1 MRRVGRNHRPTTSEL
16 SSPIRMRAAWGQIE
30 YAPRRKFEAPLSL
43 AGPRTSESARVS
55 QGLTKTSSESLDM
68 NRLLSGVIVLVL
80 TLLSGLMDAKGF
92 VYAARAWPE
101 GRLDL
106 RFATA
111 SMLSFF
117 AGLSL
122 YIAAVRFMKTV
133 GVSAVA
139 LQSGI
144 WFIVTACGL
153 AVMDG
158 SVLQWSRTQKVVAV
172 LVAAGLG
179 WLLATA
185 HGEGH

>member
-1 MRRVGRNHRPTTSEL
+1 
-16 SSPIRMRAAWGQIE
+16 
-30 YAPRRKFEAPLSL
+30 
-43 AGPRTSESARVS
+43 
-55 QGLTKTSSESLDM
+55 
-68 NRLLSGVIVLVL
+68 
-80 TLLSGLMDAKGF
+80 MDAKGF

-101 GRLDL
+101 GRLDV

-122 YIAAVRFMKTV
+122 YIAAVRFMKSV

-144 WFIVTACGL
+144 WFVVTAVGI

-158 SVLQWSRTQKVVAV
+158 SVLQWNRSQKVVAV

-185 HGEGH
+185 HAEGH

>member
-1 MRRVGRNHRPTTSEL
+1 
-16 SSPIRMRAAWGQIE
+16 
-30 YAPRRKFEAPLSL
+30 
-43 AGPRTSESARVS
+43 
-55 QGLTKTSSESLDM
+55 M

-122 YIAAVRFMKTV
+122 YIASVRFMKGV
-133 GVSAVA
+133 GVNAVA

-144 WFIVTACGL
+144 WFVITAVGI

-158 SVLQWSRTQKVVAV
+158 SVLQWSRSQKIVALVVAG
-172 LVAAGLG
+172 GLA

-185 HGEGH
+185 HAEGH

>member
-1 MRRVGRNHRPTTSEL
+1 
-16 SSPIRMRAAWGQIE
+16 
-30 YAPRRKFEAPLSL
+30 
-43 AGPRTSESARVS
+43 
-55 QGLTKTSSESLDM
+55 M
-68 NRLLSGVIVLVL
+68 NRVLSGVIVLLL
-80 TLLSGLMDAKGF
+80 TLLSGFMDAKGF

-122 YIAAVRFMKTV
+122 YIAAVRFMKGV
-133 GVSAVA
+133 GVNAVA

-144 WFIVTACGL
+144 WFIITAVGI
-153 AVMDG
+153 AAMDG
-158 SVLQWSRTQKVVAV
+158 SVLQWSRTQKVVAFF
-172 LVAAGLG
+172 VATGLG

-185 HGEGH
+185 QAEGH